1 MDTNEKLVEA
11 LAGSEMF
18 QAYEG
23 AYNEATG
30 MPLALRPVVSWQ
42 LPFHG
47 KQKENAFCAL
57 VAGKNHACA
66 ACFQLHGQLTEAAMD
81 SPVTKNCAYGL
92 CETVVPVKFGPQTIG
107 FLQTGQVMRKKPTA
121 ASFRRA
127 VLQAQKSG
135 VNLSDAE
142 TMQAY
147 FATPVASQKKLDSV
161 TSLLVIFADHLAMK
175 GNQIALKTANTEPL
189 MITQAKQFIAE
200 HYAEEISLRQVACVV
215 NVSLFYFC
223 KCFRRATG
231 LSFTQF
237 VSRTRIEEAKSLL
250 LNPNLRVSE
259 IAYAIGFQSLTH
271 FNRTFK
277 KIMCQ
282 SPTAYRHRLLAVV

>member
-18 QAYEG
+18 QAYAS

-30 MPLALRPVVSWQ
+30 MPLALRSVANWQ

-57 VAGKNHACA
+57 AAVKSHACA
-66 ACFQLHGQLTEAAMD
+66 ACLRLQGQLTQAAIE

-92 CETVVPVKFGPQTIG
+92 CETAVPVKFGAETVG
-107 FLQTGQVMRKKPTA
+107 FFQTGQVLRKKPTP
-121 ASFRRA
+121 ASFRRV
-127 VLQAQKSG
+127 VLESQKSG
-135 VNLSDAE
+135 VDLSDPE
-142 TMQAY
+142 MMQAY
-147 FATPVASQKKLDSV
+147 FATPVASPKKLDSV

-175 GNQIALKTANTEPL
+175 GNQLALKTANAEPV
-189 MITQAKQFIAE
+189 MITQAKRFIAD
-200 HYAEEISLRQVACVV
+200 HYAEEISLRQVARVV
-215 NVSLFYFC
+215 NVSFYYFC
-223 KCFRRATG
+223 KRFRRVTG

-237 VSRTRIEEAKSLL
+237 VSRTRIEKAKSLL

-271 FNRTFK
+271 FNRAFK
-277 KIMCQ
+277 KIMGQ
-282 SPTAYRHRLLAVV
+282 SPTAYRQGGLIS